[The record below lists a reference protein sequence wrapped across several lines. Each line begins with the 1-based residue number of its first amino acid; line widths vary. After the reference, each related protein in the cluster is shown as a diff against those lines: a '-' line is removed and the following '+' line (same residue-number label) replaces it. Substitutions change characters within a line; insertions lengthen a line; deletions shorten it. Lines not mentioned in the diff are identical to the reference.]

1 MKRTTLLTLL
11 ALLLLLCLGGGASAA
26 DKRTLNGEYVWNQG
40 AKGDLEAVFTAT
52 GQDEWKVAF
61 HFRFRG
67 RDRTYRGVAEGSLSD
82 GKLEGR
88 VRNENERR
96 TFTFRGEFED
106 GEFRGTHAET
116 TGGGQRRTGTLKLS
130 ERPTEIAL
138 R

>member
-1 MKRTTLLTLL
+1 MKKTTFSVLFLTLL
-11 ALLLLLCLGGGASAA
+11 LLALVGSAGAA
-26 DKRTLNGEYVWNQG
+26 DKRTLAGEYVWSEG
-40 AKGDLEAVFTAT
+40 SRGDLEAVFTAN

-67 RDRTYRGVAEGSLSD
+67 RGHVYRGVANGSLLQ
-82 GKLEGR
+82 GKLKGT

-96 TFTFRGEFED
+96 TFTFRGELED

-130 ERPTEIAL
+130 ERPTETAI